1 MLLLSLSRRMAEADA
16 VVKALR
22 GESDGIAT
30 IYENHAEVLHRLIYR
45 LTGSVQDA
53 EDILHDVF
61 VALPELL
68 RRYEDRGQLRGWLR
82 QVATRMTLMRMRKER
97 RRSEVPLDT
106 IIDNPAIETAP
117 VFNDAF
123 LVERA
128 INALPEAERTVF
140 VLRQLEGYS
149 HDEIAEF
156 LEITSGAARV
166 RYVRALRHVRQQL
179 EGL

>member
-1 MLLLSLSRRMAEADA
+1 MLLLSLSGRMAEADA

-22 GESDGIAT
+22 GESDGVAT

-68 RRYEDRGQLRGWLR
+68 RRYEDRGQLRSWLR

-97 RRSEVPLDT
+97 RRREVSLDT
-106 IIDNPAIETAP
+106 LVNNPAIETTP

-128 INALPEAERTVF
+128 INALPEVQRTVF

-149 HDEIAEF
+149 HDEIAQF
-156 LEITSGAARV
+156 LEITPGTARV
-166 RYVRALRHVRQQL
+166 RYLRALRHVRQQL
-179 EGL
+179 EG